1 MFFFFFLEGGV
12 FVGGSR
18 TRFYFSTFADINKKD
33 FAYSYQQEDAMPTVS
48 ALGALIALI
57 VAIFLILKKVS
68 PAYGMLAGALVGG
81 LVGGADLSQTVSL
94 MIGGAQ
100 GITTAVMRILA
111 AGVLAGVLIES
122 GAANTIAETITNK
135 LGETR
140 ALLALALATLIL
152 TAVGVFIDVA
162 VITVSPIALALARRT
177 DLSKPAILLAM
188 IGGGK
193 AGNLMSPNPNAIAAA
208 DTFHL
213 PLTSVMMAG
222 IIPAIFGLILTY
234 FLAKRLRNKG
244 SRVSAQEV
252 VVVETQNL
260 PSFLTALVAPLVA
273 IFLLALRPL
282 ADIKVDPL
290 IALPLGGLIGALCM
304 GKLRQANNY
313 AISGLGKMA
322 PVAIMLLGTGAL
334 AGIIANSGMKDVL
347 IEGLKHS
354 GLPSYILAPIS
365 GALMSLATASTTAGT
380 AVASNVFSST
390 LLELGVSSLAGA
402 AMIHAG
408 ATVFDHMPHGSFF
421 HATGGS
427 VNMDMKERL
436 KLIPYE
442 SAVGLIMTIVSTLIF
457 GVFN

>member
-1 MFFFFFLEGGV
+1 M
-12 FVGGSR
+12 
-18 TRFYFSTFADINKKD
+18 T
-33 FAYSYQQEDAMPTVS
+33 TVS
-48 ALGALIALI
+48 SFGALVALI
-57 VAIFLILKKVS
+57 MAIFLILKKVS
-68 PAYGMLAGALVGG
+68 PVYGMLTGALIGG
-81 LVGGADLSQTVSL
+81 LVGGADLSETVNL

-122 GAANTIAETITNK
+122 GAASTIAETITHK
-135 LGETR
+135 LGEAR

-177 DLSKPAILLAM
+177 NLSKSAVLLAM

-213 PLTSVMMAG
+213 PLTSVMVAG
-222 IIPAIFGLILTY
+222 IIPGIFGLALTY
-234 FLAKRLRNKG
+234 FLAKRLKNKG
-244 SRVSAQEV
+244 SFVSEQESV
-252 VVVETQNL
+252 VVDTQNL
-260 PSFLTALVAPLVA
+260 PSFLTALAAPLVA
-273 IFLLALRPL
+273 ILLLALRPL

-304 GKLRQANNY
+304 GKLRHANSY

-334 AGIIANSGMKDVL
+334 AGIIGNSGMKDVL
-347 IEGLKHS
+347 IEGLKDS
-354 GLPSYILAPIS
+354 GLPAYILAPIS
-365 GALMSLATASTTAGT
+365 GVLMSLATSSTTAGT

-390 LLELGVSSLAGA
+390 LLELGVSSLAAA

-408 ATVFDHMPHGSFF
+408 AIVFDNMPHGSFF

-427 VNMDMKERL
+427 VNMNMKERL

-442 SAVGLIMTIVSTLIF
+442 SAIGLIMTVVSTLIF
-457 GVFN
+457 GVFY

>member
-1 MFFFFFLEGGV
+1 M
-12 FVGGSR
+12 
-18 TRFYFSTFADINKKD
+18 T
-33 FAYSYQQEDAMPTVS
+33 TVS
-48 ALGALIALI
+48 AIGALVALI

-68 PAYGMLAGALVGG
+68 PAYGMLVGALVGG
-81 LVGGADLSQTVSL
+81 LIGGADLSQTVSL

-122 GAANTIAETITNK
+122 GAANSITETITNK

-140 ALLALALATLIL
+140 ALLALALATMIL
-152 TAVGVFIDVA
+152 TAVGVFVDVA
-162 VITVSPIALALARRT
+162 VITVSPIALALSRRS
-177 DLSKPAILLAM
+177 DLSKAAILLAM

-193 AGNLMSPNPNAIAAA
+193 VGNIMSPNPNAIAAA

-222 IIPAIFGLILTY
+222 IIPALFGLILTY
-234 FLAKRLRNKG
+234 FLAKRLINKG
-244 SRVSAQEV
+244 SKVTDKEV
-252 VVVETQNL
+252 IVLETQNL

-273 IFLLALRPL
+273 ILLLALRPL
-282 ADIKVDPL
+282 FDIKVDPL

-304 GKLRQANNY
+304 GKLRNINSY
-313 AISGLGKMA
+313 AINGLSKMT

-334 AGIIANSGMKDVL
+334 AGIIANSGLKEVL
-347 IEGLKHS
+347 IQGLEHS
-354 GLPSYILAPIS
+354 GLPSFILAPIS
-365 GALMSLATASTTAGT
+365 GVLMSLATASTTAGT

-427 VNMDMKERL
+427 VNMDIKERL

-442 SAVGLIMTIVSTLIF
+442 STVGLMMTIVSTLIF
-457 GVFN
+457 GVFKF

>member
-1 MFFFFFLEGGV
+1 M
-12 FVGGSR
+12 
-18 TRFYFSTFADINKKD
+18 T
-33 FAYSYQQEDAMPTVS
+33 TVS
-48 ALGALIALI
+48 AFGALVALI

-68 PAYGMLAGALVGG
+68 PAYGMLVGALVGG
-81 LVGGADLSQTVSL
+81 LVGGVDLSQTVTL

-122 GAANTIAETITNK
+122 GAANSIAESITNK

-140 ALLALALATLIL
+140 ALLALVLATMIL
-152 TAVGVFIDVA
+152 TAVGVFVDVA

-177 DLSKPAILLAM
+177 DLSKAAILLAM

-193 AGNLMSPNPNAIAAA
+193 AGNIMSPNPNAIAAA

-222 IIPAIFGLILTY
+222 IIPAIVGLGLTY
-234 FLAKRLRNKG
+234 FLAKRLINKG
-244 SRVSAQEV
+244 SKVTDKEV
-252 VVVETQNL
+252 VMVESQNL
-260 PSFLTALVAPLVA
+260 PSFSTALVAPLVA
-273 IFLLALRPL
+273 ILLLALRPL
-282 ADIKVDPL
+282 FDIKVDPL

-304 GKLRQANNY
+304 GKLRQANSY

-334 AGIIANSGMKDVL
+334 AGIIANSGLKDVL
-347 IEGLKHS
+347 IQGLEHS

-427 VNMDMKERL
+427 VNMEMKERL

-442 SAVGLIMTIVSTLIF
+442 SAVGLLMTIVSTLIF
-457 GVFN
+457 GVFNLF

>member
-1 MFFFFFLEGGV
+1 M
-12 FVGGSR
+12 
-18 TRFYFSTFADINKKD
+18 T
-33 FAYSYQQEDAMPTVS
+33 TVS
-48 ALGALIALI
+48 AIGALVALI

-68 PAYGMLAGALVGG
+68 PAYGMLVGALVGG
-81 LVGGADLSQTVSL
+81 LIGGADLSQTVSL

-122 GAANTIAETITNK
+122 GAANSIAETITNK

-140 ALLALALATLIL
+140 ALLALALATMIL
-152 TAVGVFIDVA
+152 TAVGVFVDVA
-162 VITVSPIALALARRT
+162 VITVSPIALALSRRS
-177 DLSKPAILLAM
+177 DLSKAAILLAM

-193 AGNLMSPNPNAIAAA
+193 AGNIMSPNPNAIAAA

-222 IIPAIFGLILTY
+222 IIPALFGLILTY
-234 FLAKRLRNKG
+234 FLAKRLINKG
-244 SRVSAQEV
+244 SKVTDKEV
-252 VVVETQNL
+252 IVLETQNL

-273 IFLLALRPL
+273 ILLLALRPL
-282 ADIKVDPL
+282 FDIKVDPL

-304 GKLRQANNY
+304 GKLRNINSY
-313 AISGLGKMA
+313 AINGLSKMT

-334 AGIIANSGMKDVL
+334 AGIIANSGLKEVL
-347 IEGLKHS
+347 IQGLEHS
-354 GLPSYILAPIS
+354 GLPSFILAPIS
-365 GALMSLATASTTAGT
+365 GVLMSLATASTTAGT

-427 VNMDMKERL
+427 VNMDIKERL

-442 SAVGLIMTIVSTLIF
+442 SVVGLMMTIVSTLIF
-457 GVFN
+457 GVFKF

>member
-1 MFFFFFLEGGV
+1 M
-12 FVGGSR
+12 
-18 TRFYFSTFADINKKD
+18 T
-33 FAYSYQQEDAMPTVS
+33 TVS
-48 ALGALIALI
+48 ALGALVALV

-68 PAYGMLAGALVGG
+68 PAYGMLVGALVGG
-81 LVGGADLSQTVSL
+81 LVGGVDLSQTVSL

-122 GAANTIAETITNK
+122 GAANSIAETITNK

-140 ALLALALATLIL
+140 ALLALALATMIL
-152 TAVGVFIDVA
+152 TAVGVFVDVA

-177 DLSKPAILLAM
+177 DLSKAAILLAM

-193 AGNLMSPNPNAIAAA
+193 AGNIMSPNPNAIAAA

-222 IIPAIFGLILTY
+222 VIPAIFGLMLTY
-234 FLAKRLRNKG
+234 FLAKRLINKG
-244 SRVSAQEV
+244 SKVTDKEV
-252 VVVETQNL
+252 VMVESQNL
-260 PSFLTALVAPLVA
+260 PSFSTALVAPLVA
-273 IFLLALRPL
+273 ILLLALRPL
-282 ADIKVDPL
+282 FDIKVDPL

-304 GKLRQANNY
+304 GKLRQANSY

-334 AGIIANSGMKDVL
+334 AGIIANSGLKDVL
-347 IEGLKHS
+347 IQGLEHS

-427 VNMDMKERL
+427 VNMEMKERL

-442 SAVGLIMTIVSTLIF
+442 SAVGLVMTLISTLIF
-457 GVFN
+457 GVFNLF

>member
-1 MFFFFFLEGGV
+1 M
-12 FVGGSR
+12 
-18 TRFYFSTFADINKKD
+18 T
-33 FAYSYQQEDAMPTVS
+33 TVS
-48 ALGALIALI
+48 AIGALVALI

-68 PAYGMLAGALVGG
+68 PAYGMLVGALVGG
-81 LVGGADLSQTVSL
+81 LIGGADLSQTVSL

-122 GAANTIAETITNK
+122 GAANSIAETITNK

-140 ALLALALATLIL
+140 ALLALALATMIL
-152 TAVGVFIDVA
+152 TAVGVFVDVA
-162 VITVSPIALALARRT
+162 VITVSPIALALSCRS
-177 DLSKPAILLAM
+177 DLSKAAILLAM

-193 AGNLMSPNPNAIAAA
+193 AGNIMSPNPNAIAAA

-222 IIPAIFGLILTY
+222 IIPALFGLILTY
-234 FLAKRLRNKG
+234 FLAKRLINKG
-244 SRVSAQEV
+244 SKVTDKEV
-252 VVVETQNL
+252 IVLETQNL

-273 IFLLALRPL
+273 ILLLALRPL
-282 ADIKVDPL
+282 FDIKVDPL
-290 IALPLGGLIGALCM
+290 IALPLGGLIGAFCM
-304 GKLRQANNY
+304 GKLRNINSY
-313 AISGLGKMA
+313 AINGLSKMT

-334 AGIIANSGMKDVL
+334 AGIIANSGLKEVL
-347 IEGLKHS
+347 IQGLEHS
-354 GLPSYILAPIS
+354 GLPSFILAPIS
-365 GALMSLATASTTAGT
+365 GVLMSLATASTTAGT

-427 VNMDMKERL
+427 VNMDIKERL

-442 SAVGLIMTIVSTLIF
+442 STVGLMMTIVSTLIF
-457 GVFN
+457 GVFKF

>member
-1 MFFFFFLEGGV
+1 M
-12 FVGGSR
+12 
-18 TRFYFSTFADINKKD
+18 T
-33 FAYSYQQEDAMPTVS
+33 TVS
-48 ALGALIALI
+48 AIGALVALI

-68 PAYGMLAGALVGG
+68 PAYGMLVGALVGG
-81 LVGGADLSQTVSL
+81 LIGGADLSQTVSL

-122 GAANTIAETITNK
+122 GAANSIAETITNK

-140 ALLALALATLIL
+140 ALLALALATMIL
-152 TAVGVFIDVA
+152 TAVGVFVDVA
-162 VITVSPIALALARRT
+162 VITVSPIALALSRRS
-177 DLSKPAILLAM
+177 DLSKAAILLAM

-193 AGNLMSPNPNAIAAA
+193 AGNIMSPNPNAIAAA

-222 IIPAIFGLILTY
+222 IIPALFGLILTY
-234 FLAKRLRNKG
+234 FLAKRLINKG
-244 SRVSAQEV
+244 SKVTDKEV
-252 VVVETQNL
+252 IVLETQNL

-273 IFLLALRPL
+273 ILLLALRPL
-282 ADIKVDPL
+282 FDIKVDPL

-304 GKLRQANNY
+304 GKLRNINSY
-313 AISGLGKMA
+313 AINGLSKMT

-334 AGIIANSGMKDVL
+334 AGIIANSGLKEVL
-347 IEGLKHS
+347 IQGLEHS

-365 GALMSLATASTTAGT
+365 GVLMSLATASTTAGT

-408 ATVFDHMPHGSFF
+408 ATVFDYMPHGSFF

-427 VNMDMKERL
+427 VNMDIKERL

-442 SAVGLIMTIVSTLIF
+442 SVVGLMMTIVSTLIF
-457 GVFN
+457 GVFKF

>member
-1 MFFFFFLEGGV
+1 M
-12 FVGGSR
+12 
-18 TRFYFSTFADINKKD
+18 T
-33 FAYSYQQEDAMPTVS
+33 TVS
-48 ALGALIALI
+48 AIGALVALI

-68 PAYGMLAGALVGG
+68 PAYGMLVGALVGG
-81 LVGGADLSQTVSL
+81 LIGGADLSQTVSL

-122 GAANTIAETITNK
+122 GAANSIAETITNK

-140 ALLALALATLIL
+140 ALLALALATMIL
-152 TAVGVFIDVA
+152 TAVGVFVDVA
-162 VITVSPIALALARRT
+162 VITVSPIALALSRRS
-177 DLSKPAILLAM
+177 DLSKAAILLAM

-193 AGNLMSPNPNAIAAA
+193 AGNIMSPNPNAIAAA

-222 IIPAIFGLILTY
+222 IIPALFGLILTY
-234 FLAKRLRNKG
+234 FLAKRLINKG
-244 SRVSAQEV
+244 SKVTDKEV
-252 VVVETQNL
+252 IVLETQNL

-273 IFLLALRPL
+273 ILLLALRPL
-282 ADIKVDPL
+282 FDIKVDPL

-304 GKLRQANNY
+304 GKLRNINSY
-313 AISGLGKMA
+313 AINGLSKMT

-334 AGIIANSGMKDVL
+334 AGIIANSGLKEVL
-347 IEGLKHS
+347 IQGLEHS

-365 GALMSLATASTTAGT
+365 GVLMSLATASTTAGT

-427 VNMDMKERL
+427 VNMDIKERL

-442 SAVGLIMTIVSTLIF
+442 SVVGLMMTIVSTLIF
-457 GVFN
+457 GVFQF

>member
-1 MFFFFFLEGGV
+1 M
-12 FVGGSR
+12 
-18 TRFYFSTFADINKKD
+18 T
-33 FAYSYQQEDAMPTVS
+33 TVS
-48 ALGALIALI
+48 AIGTLVALI

-68 PAYGMLAGALVGG
+68 PVYGMLVGALVGG
-81 LVGGADLSQTVSL
+81 LIGGADLSQTVSL

-122 GAANTIAETITNK
+122 GAANSIAETITNK

-140 ALLALALATLIL
+140 ALLALALATMIL
-152 TAVGVFIDVA
+152 TAVGVFVDVA
-162 VITVSPIALALARRT
+162 VITVSPIALALSRRS
-177 DLSKPAILLAM
+177 DLSKAAILLAM

-193 AGNLMSPNPNAIAAA
+193 AGNIMSPNPNAIAAA

-222 IIPAIFGLILTY
+222 IIPALFGLILTY
-234 FLAKRLRNKG
+234 FLAKRLINKG
-244 SRVSAQEV
+244 SKVTDKEV
-252 VVVETQNL
+252 IVLETQNL

-273 IFLLALRPL
+273 ILLLALRPL
-282 ADIKVDPL
+282 FDIKVDPL

-304 GKLRQANNY
+304 GKLRNINSY
-313 AISGLGKMA
+313 AINGLSKMT

-334 AGIIANSGMKDVL
+334 AGIIANSGLKEVL
-347 IEGLKHS
+347 IQGLEHS

-365 GALMSLATASTTAGT
+365 GVLMSLATASTTAGT

-427 VNMDMKERL
+427 VNMDIKERL

-442 SAVGLIMTIVSTLIF
+442 SAVGLMMTIVSTLIF
-457 GVFN
+457 GVFKF